1 MIALAVATLS
11 LAIWLHLVL
20 FHGRFWWASE
30 RDDRRL
36 PPPPATWPA
45 VVAVV
50 PARDEADVVARS
62 VGSLLAQDYA
72 GSFRV
77 VLVDDGSSDGTA
89 DVARAAAA
97 EQGRADRLEVLR
109 AAPLAAGWTG
119 KLAAVAQGVAHATGE
134 RGGPTYLML
143 TDADIGHAP
152 DALRKLV
159 IRCEAKGLAL
169 ASIMVKLHCATAAER
184 ALIPAF
190 VFFFQMLHPFP
201 TANDPRRRLAAGAGG
216 CMLCNAAA
224 LERAGGI
231 AAIRGALIDDCT
243 LAALLKRQGPIWIGL
258 TETSWSLRPYETV
271 GQVGRMVSRSAYAQL
286 GYSPWLLAG
295 TLAGMLL
302 VYVAPP
308 VLAVVGHGWA
318 RGMGAAAWLL
328 MALSFQPTLRL
339 YRRSPL
345 WGLALPAIG
354 GAYCAFTLQSALDHW
369 RGRGGMWKGRA
380 QAQASDPRRAAA

>member
-1 MIALAVATLS
+1 MIALGIAGLS

-36 PPPPATWPA
+36 PPPPAAWPA

-62 VGSLLAQDYA
+62 VGSLLAQDYPGA
-72 GSFRV
+72 FRV
-77 VLVDDGSSDGTA
+77 VLVDDGSTDGTA
-89 DVARAAAA
+89 EAARAAAA
-97 EQGRADRLEVLR
+97 EAGRADRLEVLR

-119 KLAAVAQGVAHATGE
+119 KLAAVAQGVARARQGDD
-134 RGGPTYLML
+134 PKYLML

-159 IRCEAKGLAL
+159 VRAEAKGLAL
-169 ASIMVKLHCATAAER
+169 ASIMVKLHCSTPAER
-184 ALIPAF
+184 FLIPAF
-190 VFFFQMLHPFP
+190 VFFFQMLYPFP

-216 CMLCNAAA
+216 CMLANAQA

-243 LAALLKRQGPIWIGL
+243 LAALLKREGPIWIGL
-258 TETSWSLRPYETV
+258 TRTSWSLRPYETV
-271 GQVGRMVSRSAYAQL
+271 AQVGRMVSRSAYAQL
-286 GYSPWLLAG
+286 KYSPALLVG
-295 TLAGMLL
+295 TVLGMLL
-302 VYVAPP
+302 VYVVPP
-308 VLAVVGHGWA
+308 LFAVLGHGWTRA
-318 RGMGAAAWLL
+318 MGAAAWLL

-345 WGLALPAIG
+345 WGLVLPVIG
-354 GAYCAFTLQSALDHW
+354 AAYCVFTVQSALDHG

-380 QAQASDPRRAAA
+380 QAQARSQAA